1 VRLIAVHPA
10 CSLAPYAHNAVD
22 LRRPSTLSRWSPV
35 PERTLLQRIAAGDET
50 AVQETID
57 RYSGLVWSLARR
69 LSPTRAD
76 AEDAVQEIFV
86 SLWKSADRFDPSTA
100 QESTFVSMIAR
111 RRLIDRLRKSGRRP
125 TVSEPLT
132 PHADPAAPADTP
144 PQEGDARAV
153 AHAFTELSEEQQR
166 VLRLSIQHG
175 QSHSQIAESTGMP
188 IGTVKTH
195 ARRGMIKLRDLLGEF
210 AGSPVTEASA

>member
-1 VRLIAVHPA
+1 M
-10 CSLAPYAHNAVD
+10 
-22 LRRPSTLSRWSPV
+22 
-35 PERTLLQRIAAGDET
+35 PERTLLQRIADRDES

-86 SLWKSADRFDPSTA
+86 SLWKSADRFDPRTA
-100 QESTFVSMIAR
+100 QESTFVAMIAR

-125 TVSEPLT
+125 TVSEPLA
-132 PHADPAAPADTP
+132 PLADPAPPADEP
-144 PQEGDARAV
+144 AREGDARAV
-153 AHAFTELSEEQQR
+153 ALAFTELSEEQQR

-175 QSHSQIAESTGMP
+175 QSHTQIAQSTGMP

-195 ARRGMIKLRDLLGEF
+195 ARRGMIKLRELLGDL
-210 AGSPVTEASA
+210 AGTPVTEASA